1 MPIAPEEHD
10 GITGVTFTSNGHRRL
25 VNRARQPCR
34 YAEIDGAGHDFAWQR
49 SRLRELVTG
58 WLDEIHL

>member
-1 MPIAPEEHD
+1 VAQA
-10 GITGVTFTSNGHRRL
+10 RRL

-58 WLDEIHL
+58 WLDEIHI